1 MNYRI
6 VLSPDAQAD
15 IGSVIQWYDRIDPKL
30 ALRFRLEMRTT
41 LRRITHLPH
50 AFPIVANV
58 FRRSVLN
65 RFPYSVYYSV
75 QLDVI
80 NVRAFCISAGALL
93 FGWIEVTACTSF
105 WLESSNKTS
114 TIDVSS

>member
-15 IGSVIQWYDRIDPKL
+15 IGSVIQWYDLIDPKL

-80 NVRAFCISAGALL
+80 NVRAVLHQRRGAP
-93 FGWIEVTACTSF
+93 V
-105 WLESSNKTS
+105 WLDRSNS
-114 TIDVSS
+114 LH